1 MVICKIHEYSY
12 LETTIADRL
21 HLSSGI
27 MQPSFSPDALAVIV
41 DSLQPR
47 QTCIRNL
54 DLHKVCLTIFTRSVM
69 KNAVNL
75 QLDHQAGLS
84 RRGLKATKS

>member
-1 MVICKIHEYSY
+1 MVSCKIHEYSY
-12 LETTIADRL
+12 LAATIADGL

-47 QTCIRNL
+47 QTCIGNL
-54 DLHKVCLTIFTRSVM
+54 DLHKVCLAIFTRSVK
-69 KNAVNL
+69 KNAVNF
-75 QLDHQAGLS
+75 QLD
-84 RRGLKATKS
+84 R

>member
-1 MVICKIHEYSY
+1 MVICKVHECSY
-12 LETTIADRL
+12 LEAAIGDAF

-47 QTCIRNL
+47 QTCIGNL
-54 DLHKVCLTIFTRSVM
+54 DLHKVCLAIFTRSVK
-69 KNAVNL
+69 KNAVNF
-75 QLDHQAGLS
+75 QLD
-84 RRGLKATKS
+84 R